1 VLIVLLLCS
10 RPVAAVCPDLTPY
23 YPGANPD
30 WSALRQQ
37 LAEFMADCLESAE
50 YFALYGAAQ
59 LNSGDVAESVESLER
74 ALLLDSRNGAA
85 QIDYA
90 QALYLQGDLFAAIE
104 LNAQLLE
111 REDLPA
117 NVRGVLESR
126 QRSWQAITR
135 QRLVQLD
142 VLAGY
147 DRNLNSAPDPG
158 EITLTLSG
166 EDVVLALNP
175 DFRPVSGPY
184 LNARL
189 GARFRQLAP
198 EYQHNWL
205 VEARGRV
212 SEDTQSDQLQLDTR
226 YAFVRPG
233 RRRSWQLNAGMS
245 HLLFGGSPLYTAT
258 ETGARL
264 LPFSNRR
271 CRPYYGLAL
280 QHQLYHDNSRLNGV
294 EGKASAGLNCT
305 LQPGVAVRQVTMEL
319 AMLENEALKANRPGG
334 DRRGWQAGVSWQL
347 PLGQGELF
355 SQLSHTR
362 LTDRDGYN
370 PLLAGGDER
379 WLARSYLLLQY
390 RQQITSSATLLVNFF
405 HQDQRS
411 NIDLFDNI
419 DTTFE
424 MGVSL
429 AL

>member
-1 VLIVLLLCS
+1 MIALLLCS
-10 RPVAAVCPDLTPY
+10 RSVAAACPDLTPY

-37 LAEFMADCLESAE
+37 LAGFMADCLESAE

-74 ALLLDSRNGAA
+74 ALLLDSNNGAA
-85 QIDYA
+85 QIDFA

-104 LNAQLLE
+104 LNTALLE

-117 NVRGVLESR
+117 NVRTMLETRLS
-126 QRSWQAITR
+126 SWQTVTR
-135 QRLVQLD
+135 QRRVQLD
-142 VLAGY
+142 LLTGY

-184 LNARL
+184 VNARI
-189 GARFRQLAP
+189 GARYRQLAP

-212 SEDTQSDQLQLDTR
+212 SEDTQSDQLQFDSR

-233 RRRSWQLNAGMS
+233 RRRSWQINAGMS
-245 HLLFGGSPLYTAT
+245 HLFFGGSPLFTAT

-264 LPFSNRR
+264 LTVSNGR
-271 CRPYYGLAL
+271 CNPYYGLAL
-280 QHQLYHDNSRLNGV
+280 QHQLYHDNSRLNGL

-305 LQPGVAVRQVTMEL
+305 PHADAGAGQVTLEL
-319 AMLENEALKANRPGG
+319 ALLENEALKAIRPGG

-347 PLGQGELF
+347 PLAQGELF

-362 LTDRDGYN
+362 LTDRNGYN
-370 PLLAGGDER
+370 PLLADGDER
-379 WLARSYLLLQY
+379 WLSRSYLLVQY
-390 RQQITSSATLLVNFF
+390 RQQISSSATLLVNFF

-411 NIDLFDNI
+411 NIDLFDNL